1 MVKKLLLSD
10 QTSLNYQFPN
20 FHLFSEASKES
31 GGKAK
36 FRENSATVVGVSSS
50 NLVRYV
56 FTVALYIL
64 FYMAIAE
71 K

>member
-1 MVKKLLLSD
+1 MLLSD
-10 QTSLNYQFPN
+10 QTSLNYPSQFPN
-20 FHLFSEASKES
+20 FHLSSEASKES

-64 FYMAIAE
+64 FFIAE
-71 K
+71 Q

>member
-1 MVKKLLLSD
+1 MLLSY
-10 QTSLNYQFPN
+10 QTSLNHSQFPN
-20 FHLFSEASKES
+20 FHLSSEASKES

-50 NLVRYV
+50 NLVRDV

-64 FYMAIAE
+64 FFIAE
-71 K
+71 Q

>member
-1 MVKKLLLSD
+1 MVKKMLVSY
-10 QTSLNYQFPN
+10 QTSLNYQLPN
-20 FHLFSEASKES
+20 FHLSSEASKES

-56 FTVALYIL
+56 FTIVALYIL
-64 FYMAIAE
+64 FFIAE
-71 K
+71 Q